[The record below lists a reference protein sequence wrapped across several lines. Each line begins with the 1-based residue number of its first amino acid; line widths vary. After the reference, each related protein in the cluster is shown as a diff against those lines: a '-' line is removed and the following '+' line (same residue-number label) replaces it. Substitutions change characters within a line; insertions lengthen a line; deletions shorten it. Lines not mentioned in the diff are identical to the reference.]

1 MSAPRSLKE
10 IYEIDELK
18 LYFGEDFHINEHVI
32 IRQPS
37 MGDIIEFGE
46 RKYFSLIHLLTATP
60 SDMIAQLYK
69 MGLDWNDVEDFEL
82 FSMFAI
88 SLDLEDTKILFG
100 DLDFRDFQIIPIE
113 GKHRHVLHHNKYNFD
128 LDELTYGA
136 IAQYLRTMHG
146 YKKNVAIAGNEATK
160 QMMIEMALEDLEIA
174 KRKEYK
180 SQLKSMISTMVNS
193 AGFKYNLEE
202 VRKMK
207 FCQFMD
213 SVSRVQIIRSSDAL
227 LQGCYSGMIDT
238 KKIDKKQL
246 NFLRDINS

>member
-18 LYFGEDFHINEHVI
+18 LYFGEDFRVNEHVV

-60 SDMIAQLYK
+60 SDMIAQLHK
-69 MGLDWNDVEDFEL
+69 MGLDWNEVEEFEL